1 MLHSDVDFLILQV
14 EAAMQ
19 TKRKE
24 EEEQAAA
31 AVVMVAEAK
40 NKQVL

>member
-1 MLHSDVDFLILQV
+1 LLHSDVDFLILQV